1 MRFVGLFL
9 FSSLVLAQEPYVIV
23 LGVMQ
28 DGGLPHAGCE
38 KFCCRDAW
46 TNSALKKNV
55 SCLGIVDPVSNE
67 IWMVDATPDFPQQYR
82 RLQDQLPD
90 RPTLS
95 GIFLT
100 HAHIGHYSG
109 LMYLGREVMG
119 ASQVPVYAM
128 PRLRDF
134 LSTNGPWSQLI
145 SLRNIAVRPLE
156 DSVTVRL
163 NERLSIMPFRVPHR
177 DEFSETVGFQIKG
190 PSKTV
195 VYIPDIDKWEKWNI
209 KIEAWVS
216 NVDYAFLDGT
226 FFSSQEIPG
235 RSMDEIPHPLISET
249 MQRLSALPVSEK
261 KKVYFI
267 HLNHTNPAIS
277 SGESKRSIFT
287 SGFQLAV
294 EGAVAGL

>member
-38 KFCCRDAW
+38 KSCCRDAW

-163 NERLSIMPFRVPHR
+163 NERLSLMPFRVPHR
-177 DEFSETVGFQIKG
+177 DEFSETVGFQI
-190 PSKTV
+190 
-195 VYIPDIDKWEKWNI
+195 
-209 KIEAWVS
+209 
-216 NVDYAFLDGT
+216 
-226 FFSSQEIPG
+226 
-235 RSMDEIPHPLISET
+235 R
-249 MQRLSALPVSEK
+249 
-261 KKVYFI
+261 FI
-267 HLNHTNPAIS
+267 RI
-277 SGESKRSIFT
+277 
-287 SGFQLAV
+287 
-294 EGAVAGL
+294 